1 MSEWW
6 PIQSTGMIF
15 GIAGGACGVLGGI
28 FGTAVGVLVPRS
40 RGKPFV
46 YCGLALLC
54 AFSIGSIGLGVT
66 ALVIGQPRHVW
77 MWPMLLGFVMFTSAL
92 PSGLMIPRWY
102 RQAEQRKLEA
112 AGLRRGL

>member
-28 FGTAVGVLVPRS
+28 FGTAVGVLVPRG

-46 YCGLALLC
+46 YCCLALLC
-54 AFSIGSIGLGVT
+54 AIAISSIARSQPAIQKAALALEGWWSIGGRSGFRGGRACGVGRDIR
-66 ALVIGQPRHVW
+66 ALRP
-77 MWPMLLGFVMFTSAL
+77 A
-92 PSGLMIPRWY
+92 
-102 RQAEQRKLEA
+102 RQATIFA
-112 AGLRRGL
+112 TS